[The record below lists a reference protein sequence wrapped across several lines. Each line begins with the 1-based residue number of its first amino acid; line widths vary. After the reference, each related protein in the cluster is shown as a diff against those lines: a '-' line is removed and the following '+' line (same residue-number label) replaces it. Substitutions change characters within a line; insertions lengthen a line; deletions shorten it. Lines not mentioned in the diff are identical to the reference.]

1 MRVAFVTELFPPH
14 VGGQE
19 FRFFQF
25 AKLLDSKGWN
35 VDVYTIKHQR
45 SMPKYERLGHISIYR
60 YITLTDY
67 VKPGSRAPIPLLK
80 YIIKTAKLIETI
92 HTDYDVLLVNEM
104 PILHLYAIPRYEN
117 LVVDVCEIH
126 SKGLLRIMTNN
137 SMRHLK
143 RAIAVSDFIRGW
155 LKMIIK
161 EAKVETIRTPLKIS
175 EYSSS
180 PDKKEPYT
188 ILYVGRLVSHKN
200 VLNLAKAVINLR
212 ISNDKLRWRLIIA
225 GSGEGNLVKLITKL
239 SKRYEFIEYLGYVRE
254 DEKRELF
261 KRAWLFAI
269 PSVRE
274 GFPNSVAEAVAS
286 RTPVLVVKSPNS
298 GLWYEVLKYR
308 IGKVCSDASSEY
320 LAKCL
325 ENINEDT
332 YLKYVEGTYKLRR
345 EFDESYVYEK
355 LALYLTKVVNH
366 ESFE

>member
-19 FRFFQF
+19 FRFSQF
-25 AKLLDSKGWN
+25 AKLLISKGWS

-45 SMPKYERLGHISIYR
+45 SLPEYERLDKISIYR

-80 YIIKTAKLIETI
+80 YIIKTRKLIETI
-92 HTDYDVLLVNEM
+92 HTEYDVLLVNEM
-104 PILHLYAIPRYEN
+104 PILHLYAIPRYDN
-117 LVVDVCEIH
+117 LVVDVCEVH

-137 SMRHLK
+137 PMKHLK
-143 RAIAVSDFIRGW
+143 HAIAVSDFIGEW
-155 LKMIIK
+155 LKKINK

-175 EYSSS
+175 EYFSN

-188 ILYVGRLVSHKN
+188 ILYVGRLVPHKN
-200 VLNLAKAVINLR
+200 VLNLAKAVIKIR
-212 ISNDKLRWRLIIA
+212 TSNDKLRWRLIVV
-225 GSGEGNLVKLITKL
+225 GSGERYLENLISKL
-239 SKRYEFIEYLGYVRE
+239 SERYEFIEYLGYVRE
-254 DEKRELF
+254 GEKRELF

-269 PSVRE
+269 PSIRE

-286 RTPVLVVKSPNS
+286 STPVLVVKCPNS

-320 LAKCL
+320 LARCL
-325 ENINEDT
+325 ADIDEDT
-332 YLKYVEGTYKLRR
+332 YFRYVEGTYKLRR
-345 EFDESYVYEK
+345 EFDESYVYAK
-355 LALYLTKVVNH
+355 LSFFLTKVVNH